1 MRIHGDLFIGG
12 SWREPAIGAV
22 IDVVSPTTEELIG
35 RVPDGSPADIDAA
48 VAAARL
54 AFDRGE
60 WPWLAPAERAAA
72 LGRLSVAVKRR
83 SEEFADL
90 ISTQVGSPRAWA
102 TIGQVGVATAVLD
115 TYTRLAETHPWES
128 DRRGAFGTTVRV
140 RQLPVGV
147 VAAIVPWNAPLFVAA
162 LKLAPALA
170 AGCTV
175 VLKPSPEAPLDAYL
189 LAEAVLEAGL
199 PDGVVNIVPAG
210 AEASEH
216 LVRHPGVD
224 KVSFTGSTAV
234 GRRIGALCGADV
246 RRCTLELGGKSAAIL
261 LDDVELDRRL
271 LDGLVTGSMANNGQ
285 ICVSQTRILAPR
297 DRYADVVDA
306 LAARVGEL
314 SVGDPADPATEIG
327 PLVSR
332 RARESV
338 LGHLAAAVGEGAR
351 PVTGGG
357 RPADQPRG
365 WYVQPTVFAGVDN
378 GMRIAREEVFGPV
391 AVVIPYDDEADAV
404 AIAND
409 SEYGLAGSV
418 WTGDPERGVAVA
430 GRVRTGSISVNSAA
444 PLDLG
449 SPFGGFKHSGIGR
462 EGGPEAFSAYTEL
475 QSVIM
480 PRPRSTTAA

>member
-1 MRIHGDLFIGG
+1 MRIHGDVFIGG
-12 SWREPAIGAV
+12 SWRTPATGQV
-22 IDVVSPTTEELIG
+22 IDVVSPATEELIG
-35 RVPDGSPADIDAA
+35 QVPDGAPADVDAA

-54 AFDRGE
+54 AFDHGE
-60 WPWLAPAERAAA
+60 WPRLSPAERATA
-72 LGRLSVAVKRR
+72 LGRLSAAVKRR

-90 ISTQVGSPRAWA
+90 ISAQVGSPRAWA

-162 LKLAPALA
+162 LKLGPALA

-210 AEASEH
+210 AAASEH

-261 LDDVELDRRL
+261 LDDVDLDRRL

-297 DRYADVVDA
+297 ARYADVVEA

-314 SVGDPADPATEIG
+314 TVGDPADPATEVG
-327 PLVSR
+327 PLVSQ

-338 LGHLAAAVGEGAR
+338 LGHLAAAVADGAR

-357 RPADQPRG
+357 RPVDQPRG
-365 WYVQPTVFAGVDN
+365 WYIEPTVFAGVDN

-391 AVVIPYDDEADAV
+391 AVVIPYDDEDDAV

-430 GRVRTGSISVNSAA
+430 GRVRTGSVSVNSAA

-449 SPFGGFKHSGIGR
+449 SPFGGFKLSGIGR

-480 PRPRSTTAA
+480 PRPRTTTTA

>member
-1 MRIHGDLFIGG
+1 LRIHGDVFIGG
-12 SWREPAIGAV
+12 SWRTPATGQV
-22 IDVVSPTTEELIG
+22 IDVVSPATEELIG
-35 RVPDGSPADIDAA
+35 QVPDGAPADVDAA

-54 AFDRGE
+54 AFDHGE
-60 WPWLAPAERAAA
+60 WPRLSPAERAAA
-72 LGRLSVAVKRR
+72 LGRLSAAVKRR

-90 ISTQVGSPRAWA
+90 ISAQVGSPRAWA

-115 TYTRLAETHPWES
+115 TYTRLAGTHPWES

-162 LKLAPALA
+162 LKLGPALA

-210 AEASEH
+210 AAASEH

-261 LDDVELDRRL
+261 LDDVDLDRRL

-297 DRYADVVDA
+297 ARYADVVDA

-314 SVGDPADPATEIG
+314 TVGDPADPATEVG

-338 LGHLAAAVGEGAR
+338 LGHLAAAVADGAR

-365 WYVQPTVFAGVDN
+365 WYIEPTVFAGVDN

-391 AVVIPYDDEADAV
+391 AVVIPYDDEDDAV

-430 GRVRTGSISVNSAA
+430 GRVRTGSVSVNSAA

-449 SPFGGFKHSGIGR
+449 SPFGGFKLSGIGR

-480 PRPRSTTAA
+480 PRTRTTTTA